1 MNIFKKI
8 SSFFSSL
15 FHSNNKKDEDA
26 KSSTTENNTVVE
38 EPKKEETHLVE
49 IVPFDDEEKEAIAN
63 ILRPL
68 IKGLNSNEIYIAL
81 CESLCQSKTLKT
93 YATLS
98 EDKMTLTI
106 TLSQSKI
113 FNNLIAE
120 FISSHV
126 VANFKASI
134 DAEFLGKY
142 DVQAVDGGI
151 VIHKLA

>member
-1 MNIFKKI
+1 MNIFEEI
-8 SSFFSSL
+8 ASL
-15 FHSNNKKDEDA
+15 FSFLFHGKSNNKKDDNTN
-26 KSSTTENNTVVE
+26 SSTDDTTTE
-38 EPKKEETHLVE
+38 KEETHLVE
-49 IVPFDDEEKEAIAN
+49 IIPFDDGEKEAIAN

-68 IKGLNSNEIYIAL
+68 IKSLNSNEIYIAL
-81 CESLCQSKTLKT
+81 CESLCQTKTLKT
-93 YATLS
+93 YTNLS

-120 FISSHV
+120 FINSHV

-142 DVQAVDGGI
+142 DVQAADGSI

>member
-1 MNIFKKI
+1 MNILKEI
-8 SSFFSSL
+8 ASL
-15 FHSNNKKDEDA
+15 FSFLFHEKLNNKKDENVN
-26 KSSTTENNTVVE
+26 SSTDDATTE
-38 EPKKEETHLVE
+38 KEETNLVE
-49 IVPFDDEEKEAIAN
+49 IVPFDDGEKEAIAN

-68 IKGLNSNEIYIAL
+68 IKSLNSNEIYIAL
-81 CESLCQSKTLKT
+81 CETLCQTKTLKT
-93 YATLS
+93 YTNLS

-120 FISSHV
+120 FINSHV
-126 VANFKASI
+126 VANFRASI

-142 DVQAVDGGI
+142 DVQAADGGI

>member
-15 FHSNNKKDEDA
+15 FHSNNKKDEDT
-26 KSSTTENNTVVE
+26 KSSTADNTVAE
-38 EPKKEETHLVE
+38 ESKKEETHLVE

-63 ILRPL
+63 ILRPI
-68 IKGLNSNEIYIAL
+68 IKSINSNEIYITL

-126 VANFKASI
+126 VANFRASI

-142 DVQAVDGGI
+142 DVQAADGGI